1 MEYSKS
7 GLLKER
13 KKNWGYRKGE
23 REVSKINTE
32 TNEGSGEE
40 EKEIENSHG
49 CGRQVEETRTQ
60 EETDEKKI

>member
-1 MEYSKS
+1 M
-7 GLLKER
+7 
-13 KKNWGYRKGE
+13 
-23 REVSKINTE
+23 SKINTE